1 MAGYPVQRDP
11 EACLSNPQSTAQAET
26 SGIRQ
31 QSQERSETR
40 PSAAHEGGDATLK
53 PAPSTA
59 EEHPQPAELS
69 LSEEQAEF
77 RREVTS
83 SMQEP
88 HRPSRLSSSP
98 PVAYRRQAS
107 TDAETDAE
115 EANTN
120 QQDARKR
127 KRLSDSSPT
136 SSRRTPWARE
146 TANQKRRRFPE
157 ESPAQQTQLPP
168 ESTRHEI
175 ITTRNKKEE
184 VETNDPEVDGLL
196 RQLPFWPSSPAPESE
211 EDGEGGEGG
220 EEQQAERRR
229 KEGSDPVQDIDEW
242 IDDCV
247 RTGKAQND
255 KQVIEALRCTTMDP
269 DLAQQVLQHLV
280 AGQGIPDDIPGVWT
294 VEDDRHL
301 EGGNARHVERVL
313 EKHGDHY
320 VGTRGEYLGLARAT
334 GFANTDN

>member
-1 MAGYPVQRDP
+1 MAGFSVQRGP
-11 EACLSNPQSTAQAET
+11 EASSSVPQSTAQAET
-26 SGIRQ
+26 SEKRQ
-31 QSQERSETR
+31 QSQERFETR
-40 PSAAHEGGDATLK
+40 ASTAKESGDATLK

-59 EEHPQPAELS
+59 EEQPQPAERS

-77 RREVTS
+77 RREITS
-83 SMQEP
+83 SMQKL
-88 HRPSRLSSSP
+88 HRPSRLSDSP
-98 PVAYRRQAS
+98 SVTYRRHAS
-107 TDAETDAE
+107 VDAETDAE

-136 SSRRTPWARE
+136 TRRRTPWAIE
-146 TANQKRRRFPE
+146 TANQKRRRFPG
-157 ESPAQQTQLPP
+157 ESTAQQTRPSP
-168 ESTRHEI
+168 ESTRHD
-175 ITTRNKKEE
+175 ITTRNKKDQ

-196 RQLPFWPSSPAPESE
+196 RQLPFWPSSPAPESGG
-211 EDGEGGEGG
+211 DGEWGEEGEG
-220 EEQQAERRR
+220 QQREGRRR
-229 KEGSDPVQDIDEW
+229 EDSDPVQDIDKW

-269 DLAQQVLQHLV
+269 DLAQQVLRHLV

-334 GFANTDN
+334 GFANTDD

>member
-1 MAGYPVQRDP
+1 MAGYSVQRDP
-11 EACLSNPQSTAQAET
+11 EASSSIPQSTAQAET

-40 PSAAHEGGDATLK
+40 PSAAHESGDATLK

-59 EEHPQPAELS
+59 EEQPQPAERS

-77 RREVTS
+77 GREVTS

-88 HRPSRLSSSP
+88 HRPSRLSDSP
-98 PVAYRRQAS
+98 SLAYRRHAS

-136 SSRRTPWARE
+136 TRRRTPWATE

-157 ESPAQQTQLPP
+157 ESPAQQTQPSP
-168 ESTRHEI
+168 ESTHHEI
-175 ITTRNKKEE
+175 ITRNKKDQ

-196 RQLPFWPSSPAPESE
+196 RQLPFWPSSPAPESGG
-211 EDGEGGEGG
+211 DGEGDERSERQQEEGQG
-220 EEQQAERRR
+220 R
-229 KEGSDPVQDIDEW
+229 EGSDPVQDIDEW

-247 RTGKAQND
+247 QTGKAQND

-269 DLAQQVLQHLV
+269 DLARQVLRHLV

-313 EKHGDHY
+313 EKHGDRY

-334 GFANTDN
+334 GFANTDD